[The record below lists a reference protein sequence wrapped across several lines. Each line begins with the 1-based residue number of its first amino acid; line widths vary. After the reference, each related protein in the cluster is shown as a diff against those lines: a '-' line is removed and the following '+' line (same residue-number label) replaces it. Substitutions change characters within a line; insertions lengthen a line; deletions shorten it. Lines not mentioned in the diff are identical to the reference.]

1 MLEISIFIYLVGLI
15 TFLKN
20 RFYLM
25 IMLLS
30 FEFIYLRMFILIN
43 CIVLIDSYLLTLVY
57 LTVIVAEAGLG
68 LRLMVIIR
76 FFYGNDQVTS
86 IFNIKNS

>member
-1 MLEISIFIYLVGLI
+1 
-15 TFLKN
+15 
-20 RFYLM
+20 M

-86 IFNIKNS
+86 IFILKC

>member
-68 LRLMVIIR
+68 LRSMVIIR
-76 FFYGNDQVTS
+76 FFIGNRS
-86 IFNIKNS
+86 SYIYIYY

>member
-1 MLEISIFIYLVGLI
+1 MLEMSIFMYLVGLM

-25 IMLLS
+25 MMLLS
-30 FEFIYLRMFILIN
+30 FEFMYLSMFMLIN
-43 CIVLIDSYLLTLVY
+43 CMVLIDSYLLTLVY

-68 LRLMVIIR
+68 LSLMVIMS

-86 IFNIKNS
+86 MFMLKC

>member
-1 MLEISIFIYLVGLI
+1 MLELAIFIYLVGLI
-15 TFLKN
+15 SFLKN

-43 CIVLIDSYLLTLVY
+43 CIILMDTYLLTLVY
-57 LTVIVAEAGLG
+57 LTIIVAEAGLG
-68 LRLMVIIR
+68 LRLIVIIS
-76 FFYGNDQVTS
+76 FFYGNDQVS
-86 IFNIKNS
+86 SMFILKC

>member
-1 MLEISIFIYLVGLI
+1 MLEMSIFMYLVGLM

-25 IMLLS
+25 MMLLS
-30 FEFIYLRMFILIN
+30 FEFMYLSMFMLIN
-43 CIVLIDSYLLTLVY
+43 CMVLIDSYLLTLVY
-57 LTVIVAEAGLG
+57 LTMIVAEAGLG
-68 LRLMVIIR
+68 LSLMVIMS

-86 IFNIKNS
+86 MFMLKC